1 MTEIII
7 IRHGE
12 TEWNIMGRFQG
23 HSDIPLS
30 PEGRRQAELLGQNLA
45 IDAVDKIYASDLIRA
60 VETAQPL
67 AARFGLVVE
76 RDAALR
82 ELNFGAWEGRYFSE
96 INEETPDMMKMFYR
110 DPESIDIRGIE
121 NFQEF
126 RRRVAGRVRAIAAE
140 NKGKRVV
147 LISHGA
153 SIRILFTDILSMPI
167 RAIWHV
173 SQFNTAVNRIRFE
186 DDGFAT
192 ITLMNDV
199 AHLTVRGAML

>member
-12 TEWNIMGRFQG
+12 TEWNVTGRFQG

-30 PEGRRQAELLGQNLA
+30 SAGHEQARLLGKN
-45 IDAVDKIYASDLIRA
+45 IVIEGIDKIYASDLVRA
-60 VETAQPL
+60 VETAEPL
-67 AARFGLVVE
+67 AARFGLSVE
-76 RDAALR
+76 KDVALR

-96 INEETPDMMKMFYR
+96 INEETPDLMKQFYR
-110 DPESIDIRGIE
+110 DPESIDIPRIE

-126 RRRVAGRVRAIAAE
+126 RRRVAGRVRALAAE
-140 NKGKRVV
+140 NKGKRIAIV
-147 LISHGA
+147 SHGA
-153 SIRILFTDILSMPI
+153 SIRILFADILSMPV

-186 DDGFAT
+186 DDGFAA
-192 ITLMNDV
+192 IALMNDT
-199 AHLTVRGAML
+199 AHLSV

>member
-60 VETAQPL
+60 METAQPL

-153 SIRILFTDILSMPI
+153 SIRILFADILSMPI

>member
-12 TEWNIMGRFQG
+12 PEWNITGRFQG

-30 PEGRRQAELLGQNLA
+30 AAGHEQAELLGKNIALDG
-45 IDAVDKIYASDLIRA
+45 IDKIYASDLIRA

-67 AARFGLVVE
+67 AARFGLPVE
-76 RDAALR
+76 KDAALR
-82 ELNFGAWEGRYFSE
+82 ELNFGTWEGRYFSE
-96 INEETPDMMKMFYR
+96 INEETPDLMKQFYR
-110 DPESIDIRGIE
+110 DPESIDIPGIE

-126 RRRVAGRVRAIAAE
+126 RRRVAGRVREIAAQ
-140 NKGKRVV
+140 NKGRRIV

-153 SIRILFTDILSMPI
+153 SIRILFADILSMPV

-186 DDGFAT
+186 DDGFAA
-192 ITLMNDV
+192 ITLMNDT
-199 AHLTVRGAML
+199 AHLSV